1 MNAAK
6 ERPVRRDSATLHATP
21 DASLD
26 ATPDATPDRYET
38 LGSPDLFEGARQVF
52 IRHEGVTYLLR
63 ITSQN
68 KLILTK

>member
-1 MNAAK
+1 MNPVM

-21 DASLD
+21 DAS
-26 ATPDATPDRYET
+26 PDATPARYET
-38 LGSPDLFEGARQVF
+38 LSSPDLFEGARQVF